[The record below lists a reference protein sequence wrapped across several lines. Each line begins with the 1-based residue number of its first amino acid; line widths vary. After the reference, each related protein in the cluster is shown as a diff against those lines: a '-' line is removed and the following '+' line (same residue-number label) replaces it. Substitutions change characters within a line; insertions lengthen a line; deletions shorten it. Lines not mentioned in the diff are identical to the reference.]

1 MDAMEPIINALPTF
15 LAGVLVGIVGM
26 AIFNKLRGGSAN
38 PATTKDAFDQ
48 YKADVAEHFTE
59 TGRKFQSMATQYQEL
74 YEHLAVGAH
83 TLLDNETAD
92 RMLAPPKKPDV
103 SDAERASG
111 KTAPSSKLTGNAKT
125 GDQSGSSKSKKPEPA
140 ADASTRKSPTSKTA

>member
-1 MDAMEPIINALPTF
+1 MEAMESILNALPTF
-15 LAGVLVGIVGM
+15 LVGVLVGIVGM

-59 TGRKFQSMATQYQEL
+59 TGKKFQSMATQYQEL

-92 RMLAPPKKPDV
+92 RMLAPPKKPTV
-103 SDAERASG
+103 
-111 KTAPSSKLTGNAKT
+111 NAKA
-125 GDQSGSSKSKKPEPA
+125 GEQGGSANSKKGEPA
-140 ADASTRKSPTSKTA
+140 ADSSTRKSSTGKPE